1 MMIKSII
8 SISLGILLAIP
19 PLMAQPPLVIEGNGL
34 FRSTNSTNLDI
45 ISSDAGTNSLM
56 RFGDNASIKAS
67 MGYNGNNDYFNFSTA
82 PTLGADDF
90 TMSLNGLIGI
100 NAAPG
105 NHRMLINQNSTSGN
119 DGDVQ
124 LNLQENNSGDFARMR
139 FTNLGDDSYWEI
151 SAEAVSGS
159 HQMEF
164 YYTDDNS
171 NDATLLVINGEDE
184 SVGIHQTNPEG
195 YLHIKQQFAG
205 ANALTFVNDD
215 NDDEWN
221 FRIGDEDIL
230 IYFNNSIRGGFDVS
244 TGNYNNFPPAPAL
257 SASTKMQEHVLDKVM
272 LLQPKLA
279 QAEKSDRKLLGF
291 NPQEVGKVNPDWVV
305 PVNDGAQLGLDY
317 LQLTV
322 LAIKTVQEQQLLLE
336 QQAARLAELKE
347 RRAARLA
354 RLGALEGKLEQ
365 LGY

>member
-1 MMIKSII
+1 M
-8 SISLGILLAIP
+8 LLAIP
-19 PLMAQPPLVIEGNGL
+19 PLMAQTPLVIEGNGL
-34 FRSTNSTNLDI
+34 FRSTNSTNVDI
-45 ISSDAGTNSLM
+45 ISIDAGTNSLM
-56 RFGDNASIKAS
+56 RFGDNSTSKVS

-82 PTLGADDF
+82 STLGADDL
-90 TMSLNGLIGI
+90 TMSLTGRIGI
-100 NAAPG
+100 NTAPG
-105 NHRMLINQNSTSGN
+105 SHRILINHNSTPGN
-119 DGDVQ
+119 DGSAH
-124 LNLQENNSGDFARMR
+124 LTLQENNTGDNGRMR
-139 FTNLGDDSYWEI
+139 FTNLGDDGYWEI
-151 SAEAVSGS
+151 RAAALTNF

-164 YYTDDNS
+164 YYTDGL
-171 NDATLLVINGEDE
+171 NDAILFSISGDDE
-184 SVGIHQTNPEG
+184 SVGIHQNSPEG

-205 ANALTFVNDD
+205 ANALTFVNDNND
-215 NDDEWN
+215 NEWN

-257 SASTKMQEHVLDKVM
+257 SASTKMQEHVLEKVM

-279 QAEKSDRKLLGF
+279 QAEKSNRKLLGF

-347 RRAARLA
+347 RRAARLV
-354 RLGALEGKLEQ
+354 RLGELETQLEK